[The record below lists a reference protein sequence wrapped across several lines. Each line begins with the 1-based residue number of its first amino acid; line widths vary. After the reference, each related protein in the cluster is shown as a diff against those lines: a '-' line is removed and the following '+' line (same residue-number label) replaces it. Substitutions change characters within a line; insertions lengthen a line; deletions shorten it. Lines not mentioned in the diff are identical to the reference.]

1 MLNGVFRQYRSES
14 KEDVEMRIACLTVVS
29 NLLADREVDNYLVF
43 GSVCV
48 FLREVYF
55 SVDVWGVDSE
65 IH

>member
-1 MLNGVFRQYRSES
+1 
-14 KEDVEMRIACLTVVS
+14 MRIACLTVVS